1 MSRIRVPW
9 ARIDEVPSGVH
20 ARWEEE
26 RPRLMAGDPDVRPS
40 VRDMLHLVWELVKLE
55 RPDVTLEEIEAQ
67 PLSMLFDEDALD
79 AALRRLGPGG
89 DLAERLEPLTR
100 SPGAA
105 GPRDRKKRDRKK
117 RARKG
122 RRR

>member
-9 ARIDEVPSGVH
+9 SRIDEVPAGVH

-26 RPRLMAGDPDVRPS
+26 RPRLMAGEPTVRPS

-55 RPDVTLEEIEAQ
+55 RPDVTMEEIEAQ
-67 PLSMLFDEDALD
+67 PLSMLFDEDAID
-79 AALRRLGPGG
+79 EALRRLRPGG
-89 DLAERLEPLTR
+89 DLAERIDPLT
-100 SPGAA
+100 
-105 GPRDRKKRDRKK
+105 PRPVGKKRDRKK